1 MAATLTFQGV
11 ATGRVAS
18 RKEVTHEPDYRS
30 SQRRAPATHD
40 LRAYA
45 SRHERF
51 VIASANVLHWLGR
64 GFKESLAMVW
74 MTWWPLVLG
83 FTLAGVVQGMLPR
96 ATLRR
101 ELGTDSTV
109 SHTKAS
115 LLGMLSSSC
124 SYAASAMARAL
135 FARGAS
141 WKNAIIFMV
150 ASTNLVIELGVVL
163 FVLLGWPFVLAQLI
177 GGIVM
182 VAFLI
187 IVTPLLFRRA
197 RVERLVQHVADGA
210 TTSDSSAPTSLRE
223 RVGLSARYTMGDL
236 TMVRKELVIGFVVA
250 GFLSVHVPSS
260 WWSHIFISGHGAW
273 TVVENVIVAPLVAVL
288 AFVCSVGNVP
298 LAAALWG
305 HGVAFGGVVAFI
317 FADLVTL
324 PLLVIY
330 RRYYG
335 TDNAWRLFAL
345 LWAAASA
352 AGLLVDA
359 LFHVSHLVPS
369 SRHVRVLSGQFPLGA
384 TLVLNV
390 LALVALVGVWQLSR
404 RARVDD
410 LGSTDPICGMTV
422 DPPTAPASAIRDGK
436 TYYFCSLGC
445 RDRFQA
451 ESPLEADSEVD
462 HIDPVCAMHV
472 NGDEITSVDPDGVTY
487 YFCSEGC
494 RATFFHGASP
504 ANHTSSED
512 EHS

>member
-1 MAATLTFQGV
+1 V
-11 ATGRVAS
+11 ALGSFENAS
-18 RKEVTHEPDYRS
+18 ARPVN
-30 SQRRAPATHD
+30 
-40 LRAYA
+40 L
-45 SRHERF
+45 
-51 VIASANVLHWLGR
+51 VIATNTVLHWLGT

-96 ATLRR
+96 AALRR
-101 ELGTDSTV
+101 ELGTNSAV

-124 SYAASAMARAL
+124 SYAASAMSRAL

-141 WKNAIIFMV
+141 WTNAVIFMV

-182 VAFLI
+182 VVFLI
-187 IVTPLLFRRA
+187 IFTPLFFRRA
-197 RVERLVQHVADGA
+197 RVERLAHAVAEDA
-210 TTSDSSAPTSLRE
+210 AMSDSSTPTSRRE

-250 GFLSVHVPSS
+250 GFLSVHVPPS
-260 WWSHIFISGHGAW
+260 WWSHIFINGHGAW
-273 TVVENVIVAPLVAVL
+273 TVVENVVVAPLVAVL

-335 TDNAWRLFAL
+335 TGIAWRLFAL
-345 LWAAASA
+345 LWATASV
-352 AGLLVDA
+352 AGLLVNA
-359 LFHVSHLVPS
+359 LFRVSHLVPS
-369 SRHVRVLSGQFPLGA
+369 SRRVRVLSGQFPLGA

-390 LALVALVGVWQLSR
+390 LALVVLVSVWQLSR

-410 LGSTDPICGMTV
+410 FGATDPVCGMTV
-422 DPPTAPASAIRDGK
+422 DPHSAPASVVRDGT
-436 TYYFCSLGC
+436 TYYFCSVGC
-445 RDRFQA
+445 RDKFQA
-451 ESPLEADSEVD
+451 ESPVEPESGAV

-472 NGDEITSVDPDGVTY
+472 SGDDITSGGPDGVTY

-494 RATFFHGASP
+494 RATFLHGASP
-504 ANHTSSED
+504 ANHTASED